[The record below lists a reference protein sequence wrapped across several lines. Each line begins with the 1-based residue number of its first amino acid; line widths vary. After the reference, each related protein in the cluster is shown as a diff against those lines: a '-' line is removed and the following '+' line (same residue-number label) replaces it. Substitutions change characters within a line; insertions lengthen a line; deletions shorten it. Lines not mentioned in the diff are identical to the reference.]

1 MEPAIK
7 GIVDTY
13 LRLKNRRAI
22 EDLLMHRLRLAIDLK
37 GRKGYDFSRP
47 IAQIEEE
54 LAVILAALEK
64 LEPLP
69 QSIATRSL
77 MAARSLMS
85 FAAS

>member
-1 MEPAIK
+1 MAPAIQ

-13 LRLKNRRAI
+13 VRLKNRRAI
-22 EDLLMHRLRLAIDLK
+22 EDLLIHRRRIAIDLK

-54 LAVILAALEK
+54 IAIIEAGLDK
-64 LEPLP
+64 LEPSDISL
-69 QSIATRSL
+69 AT
-77 MAARSLMS
+77 RSLMS

>member
-1 MEPAIK
+1 MAPAIQ

-22 EDLLMHRLRLAIDLK
+22 EDLLIHRRRISIDLK

-47 IAQIEEE
+47 IAQIDEEIAIIE
-54 LAVILAALEK
+54 AALDK
-64 LEPLP
+64 LGPSDISL
-69 QSIATRSL
+69 ATRSL
-77 MAARSLMS
+77 MN